1 MELGVPEDHEA
12 MSMVDVIVVA
22 AGESSRM
29 NGIDK
34 RLVPLAGRPLL
45 ARTLDAFAA
54 SSVVERVI
62 LVMNPGP
69 ALDAMQP
76 FIPTVVAATVAGGRH
91 RGASVE
97 AGLVALAGLS
107 PGGLD
112 PDRVVLVHDGARP
125 LVSPSLIAS
134 VAVAATE
141 HGAAMPVVPVVD
153 TVRRIRAGVV
163 AETMDRTDLVA
174 VQTPQGV
181 RAGLLLDAYR
191 RYPSNGADHFSDEA
205 GLLAACTIPVHPIP
219 GDPVNLKVTVPAD
232 LARADA
238 AMASRRPVRV
248 GLGTDSHPFGPG
260 EPLHLGGL
268 EIPGAPRLHGHS
280 DGDVAIHAIADGMLG
295 GAALGDLGRLFPA
308 DRSTPTGI
316 DSRDL
321 LAEVGRQIAAAGWEI
336 ATVDLTI
343 TAARPR
349 LAPYLDA
356 MQSSLAKLLQIP
368 ASAVGVK
375 ASTGNLDGPAGAGRS
390 IEAIASVS
398 LVERWAASP
407 PETVP
412 A

>member
-1 MELGVPEDHEA
+1 MEIQAPEAEA
-12 MSMVDVIVVA
+12 ATTAVDVIVVA

-34 RLVPLAGRPLL
+34 RLASLAGRPLL

-54 SSVVERVI
+54 SSIVERVV

-69 ALDAMQP
+69 ALDALRP
-76 FIPTVVAATVAGGRH
+76 FIPAVVAATVAGGPH

-97 AGLVALAGLS
+97 AGLLALAGLS
-107 PGGLD
+107 AGELD

-125 LVSPSLIAS
+125 LVSPALIAS
-134 VAVAATE
+134 VAAATAA
-141 HGAAMPVVPVVD
+141 HGAAMPIVPVVD
-153 TVRRIRAGVV
+153 TVRRVRGGAVT
-163 AETMDRTDLVA
+163 ETMDRTDLVA
-174 VQTPQGV
+174 VQTPQGM
-181 RAGLLLDAYR
+181 RAGLLQAAYR
-191 RYPSNGADHFSDEA
+191 RYPSNGDERFGDEA

-238 AMASRRPVRV
+238 ILAARRPVRV

-268 EIPGAPRLHGHS
+268 VITGAPRLHGHS

-308 DRSTPTGI
+308 DRTTPSGI

-321 LAEVGRQIAAAGWEI
+321 LVEVGRQVAAAGWEI
-336 ATVDLTI
+336 ETVDLTI

-349 LAPYLDA
+349 LAPYLEA
-356 MQSSLAKLLQIP
+356 MQSALAELLHIP
-368 ASAVGVK
+368 AAAVGVK

-398 LVERWAASP
+398 LVQRWASP
-407 PETVP
+407 SSETRS